1 MSTNPTNLL
10 SIGEAA
16 STLGVS
22 VDTMRRW
29 DAVGKLIPVRLPS
42 GHRRYRREDID
53 ALIEAGAA

>member
-1 MSTNPTNLL
+1 M
-10 SIGEAA
+10 
-16 STLGVS
+16 LGVS